1 MPNKQKSVL
10 ELAQDF
16 AKNYALDIHPP
27 LERGPFALHD
37 AAHTYANIPATVY
50 GELLQNIH
58 DSATFDKL
66 YGSKTIQGN
75 PLSYL
80 KEITPAVNR
89 SAFINYSTMPDLEG
103 FETIK
108 TNLVQQ
114 GVDPKVFDPSKE
126 YGFDTG
132 VNKKITANQEDMTRI
147 LNIAEKKFNK
157 GEYTFFQGA
166 GSYDPKEGFMPSTD
180 LRNIREIAPKDINT
194 ARVRGESY
202 ADELLKGYQK
212 AVKEGSYIP
221 QKPIMQGMIHAS
233 DLGEAAMQGKLK
245 INEGWSKEGIF
256 PFKDPVAALS
266 NPPAR
271 VDPRYTNNLGA
282 LQSEFEDALNAKT
295 LIVKNRIANAI
306 GAGFNTTANI
316 AGSIPLFDPEFQQ
329 AVEKGDV
336 RKAATQVAKEYATGV
351 VAAPIVGA
359 GTGFAQRLAPR
370 AAAAVIPAAA
380 TALRIANPIALVS
393 QLGGDS
399 PQPRVV
405 GTYRGATVYRNPQGA
420 FVAAPLGG
428 KPMRLGQAIQ
438 GGKPIFVPWGS
449 VAGTKVGPRTVGRP
463 WWDVGQFFGR

>member
-16 AKNYALDIHPP
+16 VKNYALDIQPP

-80 KEITPAVNR
+80 KEITPAVNQ
-89 SAFINYSTMPDLEG
+89 SAFINYSTMPDLEE
-103 FETIK
+103 FEAIK
-108 TNLVQQ
+108 TDLVQR
-114 GVDPKVFDPSKE
+114 GVDPKLFDPSEE
-126 YGFDTG
+126 YGFDTR
-132 VNKKITANQEDMTRI
+132 VNKGITVNQQDMTGI

-271 VDPRYTNNLGA
+271 VDPRYTNNPRA

-295 LIVKNRIANAI
+295 LRAKNRIANAI
-306 GAGFNTTANI
+306 GAGFNTTTDI
-316 AGSIPLFDPEFQQ
+316 AGSIPLFDPEFKQ
-329 AVEKGDV
+329 AVEQGDI
-336 RKAATQVAKEYATGV
+336 RKAATQVAKEYAIGT
-351 VAAPIVGA
+351 ALAPVVGA
-359 GTGFAQRLAPR
+359 STGLVQRLAPR
-370 AAAAVIPAAA
+370 TAATVIPATA
-380 TALRIANPIALVS
+380 TALRVANPVAVVS
-393 QLGGDS
+393 QLGGS
-399 PQPRVV
+399 SKI
-405 GTYRGATVYRNPQGA
+405 NP
-420 FVAAPLGG
+420 AADKKAIESQFQRAEAARRRGG
-428 KPMRLGQAIQ
+428 KWKFPTPFGTLRIPELGISEA
-438 GGKPIFVPWGS
+438 GGL
-449 VAGTKVGPRTVGRP
+449 
-463 WWDVGQFFGR
+463 FFR